1 MHTGGESTCP
11 KLAVLTLVSL
21 LRFTLHRG
29 KGFGERIV
37 RISFDLF
44 FIITGVPIAL
54 RLWVQRGVCIGNSLL
69 RNVTDYV
76 VEGRKAVIFVATLLF
91 IVSLRRG
98 PPCWIRLSDV

>member
-21 LRFTLHRG
+21 LRFNLHSG
-29 KGFGERIV
+29 KGFVERIV

-54 RLWVQRGVCIGNSLL
+54 RFWVQRDGCIGNSLL

-91 IVSLRRG
+91 IALQIARYFQF
-98 PPCWIRLSDV
+98 LE